1 MPRLSCAEF
10 ARRAGVSRQAVHDA
24 VKHYALV
31 RDEDGLIDTECGPNR
46 SYLEFHVHGV
56 DRNLRDMRTYG
67 RRPGTEVRERVPA
80 EDGDGAELDSPDGA
94 LPGAFFTDAEID
106 AILAEGDL
114 TRLVR
119 EMQAEQRDALRRI
132 NERLDEINERLR
144 IARDPFQAHTIA
156 GQRLV
161 QKDEARR
168 NSSVAPAG
176 TRGTRRLP

>member
-67 RRPGTEVRERVPA
+67 RPIGSTARERVPA
-80 EDGDGAELDSPDGA
+80 EDGDGAGLDSPDEVM
-94 LPGAFFTDAEID
+94 PGAFTDAEID
-106 AILAEGDL
+106 AILAEGDVMAVL
-114 TRLVR
+114 KEMR
-119 EMQAEQRDALRRI
+119 EEQREALRRI
-132 NERLDEINERLR
+132 GERLDELNLRLS
-144 IARDPFQAHTIA
+144 IARDPFQAMTVA
-156 GQRLV
+156 GSRLMA
-161 QKDEARR
+161 KDEAERK
-168 NSSVAPAG
+168 SSAAAAG
-176 TRGTRRLP
+176 GRFTEREP